1 MKRVLAI
8 AIVCTLSSAFCRA
21 ESASITHNFNTMIS
35 DGTLTLA
42 TPGVY
47 TVGNTD
53 FVTYTGTNGGMFASD
68 GGVIAF
74 SLPMRTSTLVI
85 SPAVQGLSDIY
96 ITQSAGKKTTWIKVY
111 VSEDGSS
118 WTDMSDVATYS
129 ATTIDLILPTAGNY
143 YVKLVNDGTSSP
155 AQPVYLRS
163 IRYVYD
169 TTPCNCFPYIAP

>member
-8 AIVCTLSSAFCRA
+8 AIVCTLSSALCRA

-35 DGTLTLA
+35 DGTLTWA

-53 FVTYTGTNGGMFASD
+53 FVTYTGTNGGTFASD

-74 SLPMRTSTLVI
+74 SLPNNTSTLSITPV
-85 SPAVQGLSDIY
+85 AGLTRIY
-96 ITQSAGKKTTWIKVY
+96 ITHSYSKEAPTWIKVY
-111 VSEDGSS
+111 ISSNGTDWSDLSGSTSYTVSTIDAPTPAAGDYYIKIVNEGSS
-118 WTDMSDVATYS
+118 K
-129 ATTIDLILPTAGNY
+129 P
-143 YVKLVNDGTSSP
+143 VN
-155 AQPVYLRS
+155 LRS